1 VHIENKHPC
10 HACPA
15 PAATRRDA
23 RVARTQ
29 AALFPTRLAL
39 ARWTRGG
46 DIPHVFAT
54 ASQPLRAAWYG
65 QAQRG
70 FQHWLEA
77 GGFHAAVATQ
87 AATAEGDKDA
97 LLDKAVRLLEDA
109 GLACPLPPL
118 AAK

>member
-1 VHIENKHPC
+1 MRIENTPPC
-10 HACPA
+10 QTCPA

-46 DIPHVFAT
+46 DVPHVFAT

-65 QAQRG
+65 QAQRE

-77 GGFHAAVATQ
+77 GGFHGAVATQ
-87 AATAEGDKDA
+87 TATVEGDKEA

-109 GLACPLPPL
+109 GLACALPPL
-118 AAK
+118 ADK